1 MSWASSSGTSL
12 ALSPK
17 QGSDHSLSCDLSLK
31 NNGGSYK
38 RILLNLTIFTKLT
51 NGEAGSFKGNL
62 RIVKKKKT
70 NKKTL
75 TKSQMTI
82 VSAFISHLT

>member
-38 RILLNLTIFTKLT
+38 RILLNLTIFIKLT

-62 RIVKKKKT
+62 RIVE
-70 NKKTL
+70 KTL
-75 TKSQMTI
+75 TRSQMTI
-82 VSAFISHLT
+82 VSAFTSHLT

>member
-17 QGSDHSLSCDLSLK
+17 QGSDYSLSCDLSLK

-38 RILLNLTIFTKLT
+38 RILLNLTIFIKLT

-62 RIVKKKKT
+62 RIVE
-70 NKKTL
+70 KTL
-75 TKSQMTI
+75 TRSQMTI
-82 VSAFISHLT
+82 VSAFTSHIT